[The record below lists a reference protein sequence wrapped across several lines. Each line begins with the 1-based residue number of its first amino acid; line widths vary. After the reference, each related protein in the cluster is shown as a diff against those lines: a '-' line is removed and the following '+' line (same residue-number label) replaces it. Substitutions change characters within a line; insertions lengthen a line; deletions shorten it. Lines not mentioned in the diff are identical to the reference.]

1 MFGRRRDKPPR
12 PAPQWTREKML
23 ALLVAGGVT
32 ALILLFGLGLA
43 VAYALQPNHA
53 GTAHG
58 GTGST
63 TSTVNSGEGGQPGRT
78 SGRGQSTQEARD
90 ALAAR
95 PMPHVDDSASHP
107 STITATSPGAPIAL
121 PTATRVGPDGV
132 PTGYPHTVEG
142 ALAQLAAIDQVA
154 VQSVSV
160 GTARY
165 LIDHWALPG
174 GPTGSTWSG
183 VQVLESLLTD
193 AASSSTGQ
201 LAIVLTPLM
210 GEVKGTVGPDFV
222 IPCVDFELDLTVAQT
237 ARGAVADCQRVVW
250 QPDRNAGPAGGR
262 WMVGPGAE
270 PATPPSVW
278 PDTDVAISVGY
289 RDLRRAH

>member
-23 ALLVAGGVT
+23 ALLVAGGLT
-32 ALILLFGLGLA
+32 GLILLFGLGLA
-43 VAYALQPNHA
+43 VAYTLQPNHPA
-53 GTAHG
+53 AAHG
-58 GTGST
+58 GAGST
-63 TSTVNSGEGGQPGRT
+63 TSTITSGEGHQPGRP
-78 SGRGQSTQEARD
+78 SGRGQSTQDAQD

-95 PMPHVDDSASHP
+95 PMPQVDDSASHP
-107 STITATSPGAPIAL
+107 SPVTATSPGALIAV
-121 PTATRVGPDGV
+121 PPATRVGPDGV

-154 VQSVSV
+154 MQSGSV
-160 GTARY
+160 GTARD
-165 LIDHWALPG
+165 LIDHWAIPG

-183 VQVLESLLTD
+183 VQVLQSLLTD

-222 IPCVDFELDLTVAQT
+222 IPCVDFELDVTVAQT
-237 ARGAVADCQRVVW
+237 ARGAVADCQRMVW
-250 QPDRNAGPAGGR
+250 QPDANAGPAGGR

-289 RDLRRAH
+289 RDLRRAN

>member
-1 MFGRRRDKPPR
+1 MFGRRRQKPPR

-43 VAYALQPNHA
+43 VTYALQPDHSGRAN
-53 GTAHG
+53 G

-63 TSTVNSGEGGQPGRT
+63 TSTVTSGEGGQPGRT
-78 SGRGQSTQEARD
+78 SSRGQSTKDARD

-95 PMPHVDDSASHP
+95 PMPQVDDSASQP
-107 STITATSPGAPIAL
+107 STITATSPGAPIAV
-121 PTATRVGPDGV
+121 PAATRVGPDGV

-142 ALAQLAAIDQVA
+142 AMAQLAAIDQVA
-154 VQSVSV
+154 MQSASV
-160 GTARY
+160 GTARD
-165 LIDHWALPG
+165 LIDHWAIPG

-222 IPCVDFELDLTVAQT
+222 IPCVDFELDVTVAQT
-237 ARGAVADCQRVVW
+237 ARGAVADCQRMVW
-250 QPDRNAGPAGGR
+250 QPATSAGPAGGR
-262 WMVGPGAE
+262 WMVGPGSE